1 MAHPLSLPWCFVNR
15 VGPATLGRWIFAGRY
30 RLVRARLL
38 HPKQR
43 PAKGSLN
50 DLVVVGRRELNAVWN
65 GPPALGDPSLFLP
78 HPYKS
83 YSSGGSLSPCPT
95 MTAENSGSTTRLCVQ
110 RKAAEGTRVTLGIAN
125 HDHGSEID
133 PRPPPPPPSSPC
145 VKDGKRMGTPSPPPV
160 PLLPPQGP
168 SFAGWSLDGPAG
180 VARRHPVLCAFAFS
194 LLFFMGVE
202 YTIPM
207 VPSTSPPLDL
217 GFIATKP
224 LNRALATA
232 PALNTLL
239 AALNTVRAEQVS
251 NTLLDLRWLVVPSCR
266 LWREICRFFF
276 FFSGLRGY
284 ADRVHSVDLP
294 GGGEAT
300 SDHRGSL
307 HVHLQGNPRLLHPAP
322 VASGTL
328 LLLLL
333 GRFPPSAFSVSP
345 GPAYAGFRPL
355 VQGFQG
361 SGVDFPVGNVSFFL
375 FFSGHVAGAVIASLD
390 MRRTRRRRMARVF
403 DALNL
408 LQTVRLLASRG
419 HYTID
424 LAVGVGAGYVFDN
437 LAGKY
442 EESKLKRGGE
452 HPRPCFSCRCSCEG
466 R

>member
-50 DLVVVGRRELNAVWN
+50 DLVVVGRRELNATISSSSAPVTVFAPPSLPRPPTGRLFTN
-65 GPPALGDPSLFLP
+65 RRPAPRFPFGFFLYYPRPIHNSHACPTNPPRAPYACRPPALGDPSLFLP

-239 AALNTVRAEQVS
+239 AALNT
-251 NTLLDLRWLVVPSCR
+251 
-266 LWREICRFFF
+266 
-276 FFSGLRGY
+276 
-284 ADRVHSVDLP
+284 
-294 GGGEAT
+294 
-300 SDHRGSL
+300 
-307 HVHLQGNPRLLHPAP
+307 GNPRLLHPAP

-328 LLLLL
+328 LILLL

>member
-1 MAHPLSLPWCFVNR
+1 
-15 VGPATLGRWIFAGRY
+15 
-30 RLVRARLL
+30 
-38 HPKQR
+38 
-43 PAKGSLN
+43 
-50 DLVVVGRRELNAVWN
+50 
-65 GPPALGDPSLFLP
+65 
-78 HPYKS
+78 
-83 YSSGGSLSPCPT
+83 
-95 MTAENSGSTTRLCVQ
+95 
-110 RKAAEGTRVTLGIAN
+110 VTLGIAN
-125 HDHGSEID
+125 HDHGGEID
-133 PRPPPPPPSSPC
+133 PRRPPPLPSSPG

-168 SFAGWSLDGPAG
+168 SFAGWSLDGPVG

-239 AALNTVRAEQVS
+239 AALNTVSLITCPLLSCIFSSLPLPHFLHTKSILAVYFSQVFVGMQ
-251 NTLLDLRWLVVPSCR
+251 TVYIVWTFLVEGRPRPTIAALFMFTCR
-266 LWREICRFFF
+266 GILGCSTQLPLPQVRFFF
-276 FFSGLRGY
+276 FFFFL
-284 ADRVHSVDLP
+284 
-294 GGGEAT
+294 
-300 SDHRGSL
+300 
-307 HVHLQGNPRLLHPAP
+307 
-322 VASGTL
+322 VAS
-328 LLLLL
+328 
-333 GRFPPSAFSVSP
+333 PSAFSVSA
-345 GPAYAGFRPL
+345 GPAYAGFRSL

-390 MRRTRRRRMARVF
+390 MRRTRRRGMARVF

-408 LQTVRLLASRG
+408 LQSVRLLASRG

-452 HPRPCFSCRCSCEG
+452 HRRPCFSCGCSCEG

>member
-1 MAHPLSLPWCFVNR
+1 
-15 VGPATLGRWIFAGRY
+15 
-30 RLVRARLL
+30 
-38 HPKQR
+38 
-43 PAKGSLN
+43 
-50 DLVVVGRRELNAVWN
+50 
-65 GPPALGDPSLFLP
+65 
-78 HPYKS
+78 
-83 YSSGGSLSPCPT
+83 
-95 MTAENSGSTTRLCVQ
+95 MTAENGGSTTRLCVQ
-110 RKAAEGTRVTLGIAN
+110 RKAAEGTRATLGIAN
-125 HDHGSEID
+125 HDHGGEID
-133 PRPPPPPPSSPC
+133 PRRPPPLPSSPG

-168 SFAGWSLDGPAG
+168 SFAGWSLDGPVG

-239 AALNTVRAEQVS
+239 AALNTVSPITLGRHVRGGVGEVFVGMQTVYIVWTFLVEGRPRPTIAALFMFTCRGILGCSTQLPLPQV
-251 NTLLDLRWLVVPSCR
+251 
-266 LWREICRFFF
+266 RFFF
-276 FFSGLRGY
+276 FFFFFL
-284 ADRVHSVDLP
+284 
-294 GGGEAT
+294 
-300 SDHRGSL
+300 
-307 HVHLQGNPRLLHPAP
+307 
-322 VASGTL
+322 VAS
-328 LLLLL
+328 
-333 GRFPPSAFSVSP
+333 PSAFSVSA
-345 GPAYAGFRPL
+345 GPAYAGFRSL

-390 MRRTRRRRMARVF
+390 MRRTRRRGMARVF

-408 LQTVRLLASRG
+408 LQSVRLLASRG

-452 HPRPCFSCRCSCEG
+452 HRRPCFSCGCSCEG

>member
-1 MAHPLSLPWCFVNR
+1 
-15 VGPATLGRWIFAGRY
+15 
-30 RLVRARLL
+30 
-38 HPKQR
+38 
-43 PAKGSLN
+43 
-50 DLVVVGRRELNAVWN
+50 
-65 GPPALGDPSLFLP
+65 
-78 HPYKS
+78 
-83 YSSGGSLSPCPT
+83 
-95 MTAENSGSTTRLCVQ
+95 MTAENGGSTTHLCVQ

-133 PRPPPPPPSSPC
+133 PRRPPPLPSSPG
-145 VKDGKRMGTPSPPPV
+145 VKDGNRMGTPSPPPV

-180 VARRHPVLCAFAFS
+180 VARRHPLLCAFAFS

-239 AALNTVRAEQVS
+239 AALNTVFVGMQIVYIVW
-251 NTLLDLRWLVVPSCR
+251 TFLVEGRPRPTIAALFMFTCR
-266 LWREICRFFF
+266 GILGC
-276 FFSGLRGY
+276 STQ
-284 ADRVHSVDLP
+284 LP
-294 GGGEAT
+294 
-300 SDHRGSL
+300 L
-307 HVHLQGNPRLLHPAP
+307 P
-322 VASGTL
+322 
-328 LLLLL
+328 
-333 GRFPPSAFSVSP
+333 
-345 GPAYAGFRPL
+345 
-355 VQGFQG
+355 QGFQG

-390 MRRTRRRRMARVF
+390 MRRTRRWSMARVF

-408 LQTVRLLASRG
+408 LQSVRLLASRG

-424 LAVGVGAGYVFDN
+424 LAVGVGAGYVFDD

-442 EESKLKRGGE
+442 EASKLKRGGE
-452 HPRPCFSCRCSCEG
+452 HRRPCFSCECSCEG